1 MKVICVDSQTNFPA
15 VALRNVAPGRVVRYD
30 DLEGVAEYYQVSK
43 STALE
48 MPYLQIPPGKHLLM
62 NLKTGRVVIKHG
74 LLKVYLCSCT
84 AEAYPTEK

>member
-1 MKVICVDSQTNFPA
+1 MNVTSLNPENKFPA
-15 VALRNVAPGRVVRYD
+15 VDLRSVKPGRVVRYD

-43 STALE
+43 FTALE